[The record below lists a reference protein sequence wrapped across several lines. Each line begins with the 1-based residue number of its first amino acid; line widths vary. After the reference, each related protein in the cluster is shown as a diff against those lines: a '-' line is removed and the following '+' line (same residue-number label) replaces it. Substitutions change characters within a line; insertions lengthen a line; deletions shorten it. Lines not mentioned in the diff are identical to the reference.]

1 MANRFPLVI
10 DSATQ
15 QFKELPSGDNLD
27 MTGSSV
33 VGITS
38 ITGATTL
45 SLDSTTTSGVSLGAS
60 ADAKTITIGNNTVA
74 TSVVLNGTAGVSLGT
89 PTIVASTIAN
99 NVSLFATTTGTITL
113 GGTGAVTIGAASST
127 GTINIGTTGT
137 AAAQAINIGTTT
149 SGTITVGGTGATAVQ
164 LPTGKT
170 KVGQTF
176 LVQGGAVN
184 ITLPTVAGTLVGS
197 GDTTLP
203 SGIVTSSLTSV
214 GTLTGLTVT
223 GTGTNVV
230 SLTTGTTGAMTL
242 DTGSTGA
249 INIGT
254 NANAKT
260 ITLGNSSVAST
271 IALQNNITQPVGKTH
286 VTGTL
291 GFVPAGLFASWQ
303 NSIDGYTQ
311 LVLQNTSTGTTA
323 SSDVVVCN
331 NNSTDSTYYGD
342 FGINGGSFG
351 GSTPFT
357 TANNVYL
364 TSTSS
369 HLAIGTTTAHSI
381 LFVTNSGAAAAMTI
395 DAGGNTTLGAGKSL
409 SLTGSTSGTVSL
421 LTPATTTS
429 YNLTFPAAAG
439 TSGQVVTTTGSGN
452 LAFTTLDLTYMPDAA
467 FKKSCRVATTAALTI
482 NTAQTTIDGITITST
497 DRVLVKDQATPS
509 QNGIYTGLTTTTWTR
524 VGDGDTASE
533 IAGAIVNVDEGTAN
547 GGKAFKTTFKV
558 ADTIGTTNMLWNR
571 LVDANASTSIGVP
584 TTANGV
590 DIAVGG
596 NTIQLAT
603 GAVTDLAMNTMS
615 ATTITSVAAS
625 TYTRA
630 STLYIGGAPVA
641 STNATITSPYA
652 LYIASGNTYAGGGL
666 SVGAGTATVAPV
678 KLTAGTNLTT
688 AAAGAIEYDGNITTI
703 TPNTSI
709 GRATVPVAVYTSGA
723 GTVLTLNAEVT
734 PQILFPAAND
744 TITLPVGTYHVTMV
758 VNCTRAATAT
768 TSAALQLK
776 LAGSGTAVGTFS
788 GISVGSIAA
797 GGAASTFILNG
808 ISIATSTS
816 MTAANATA
824 AGVYNVLL
832 TGIMRITTA
841 GTFIPQYNYSASLVS
856 ATGANSVAALNH
868 MVIKQIATNGTAAST
883 GAWA

>member
-99 NVSLFATTTGTITL
+99 NVSLFATTTGT
-113 GGTGAVTIGAASST
+113 V
-127 GTINIGTTGT
+127 
-137 AAAQAINIGTTT
+137 
-149 SGTITVGGTGATAVQ
+149 TVGSTSATAVQ

-184 ITLPTVAGTLVGS
+184 ITLPTAAGTLVGS

-203 SGIVTSSLTSV
+203 SAIVASSLTSV

-223 GTGTNVV
+223 GSGTNAV
-230 SLTTGTTGAMTL
+230 SLTTGTTGTMTL

-260 ITLGNSSVAST
+260 ITLGNSGVAST
-271 IALQNNITQPVGKTH
+271 IALQNNVTQPVGKTH

-395 DAGGNTTLGAGKSL
+395 DAGGNTTLGAGRSL

-482 NTAQTTIDGITITST
+482 NTAQTTIDGVTIAST

-524 VGDGDTASE
+524 VGDGDAASE

-547 GGKAFKTTFKV
+547 GGKAFKTTFRV
-558 ADTIGTTNMLWNR
+558 ADTLGTTNMVWNR
-571 LVDANASTSIGVP
+571 LVDANASASIGVP
-584 TTANGV
+584 TTANGI

-603 GAVTDLAMNTMS
+603 GAVTDLALNTMS

-652 LYIASGNTYAGGGL
+652 LYIASGNTYMGGTA
-666 SVGAGTATVAPV
+666 SANNGAGNVFVATPV
-678 KLTAGTNLTT
+678 FTSGLGVSPGI
-688 AAAGAIEYDGNITTI
+688 AAATNYA
-703 TPNTSI
+703 
-709 GRATVPVAVYTSGA
+709 
-723 GTVLTLNAEVT
+723 
-734 PQILFPAAND
+734 LFPAAGD
-744 TITLPVGTYHVTMV
+744 TITLPVGTYKYDIAFQVTV
-758 VNCTRAATAT
+758 ATST
-768 TSAALQLK
+768 TSTALNLT
-776 LAGSGTAVGTFS
+776 LRGAGTAVGTS
-788 GISVGSIAA
+788 TYHGTSSITA
-797 GGAASTFILNG
+797 GGAANEFHVA
-808 ISIATSTS
+808 ATALTGV
-816 MTAANATA
+816 MTVTAASAV
-824 AGVYNVLL
+824 AGRVYVVRGS
-832 TGIMRITTA
+832 GILKVTTA
-841 GTFIPQYNYSASLVS
+841 GTLIPSYQFPTSPASGVVTLHADNFIVITPLSNASVTQ
-856 ATGANSVAALNH
+856 TG
-868 MVIKQIATNGTAAST
+868 G
-883 GAWA
+883 WA